1 MIKPSQNGTKRVNNK
16 RANSKNAI
24 VKSKIYK
31 CCKNLQG
38 IYTDMINI
46 NKDEFLL
53 AKDEASQVIYDKLM
67 TQAKLNID
75 FIKSLLEEIE
85 NKN

>member
-1 MIKPSQNGTKRVNNK
+1 
-16 RANSKNAI
+16 
-24 VKSKIYK
+24 
-31 CCKNLQG
+31 
-38 IYTDMINI
+38 MINI